1 MPIPIKVEDK
11 LSNVIVMKGN
21 YKELN
26 EIQIEKIKNYIKN
39 KKGLT
44 IESVL
49 SMRSAYM
56 NMKIMK
62 RNFKLLR
69 NIKYLT
75 KLYKKKFTI
84 KEICKKMDFSPIS
97 ILRNIFN
104 YLGYSKNEV
113 KNFLLL
119 RNLDKLSDF
128 DIEQINYSIKNDIFN
143 KIDQSDQL
151 NNSKQFELKI
161 EKFLKDNSVQFKTQE
176 ELADEQIKKF
186 GKSINTPD
194 FLITSDLYINGN
206 KINWID
212 AKNFYGA
219 NTDLVRKK
227 TKKQIAKYIDK
238 YGFGSIIFSLNFSES
253 LKFDNVLLIDYM
265 SLKLL

>member
-1 MPIPIKVEDK
+1 MVKIQIKTLPVPLKVEEK

-26 EIQIEKIKNYIKN
+26 EIQIEKIENYLVGKEN
-39 KKGLT
+39 LT
-44 IESVL
+44 IDTVL

-62 RNFKLLR
+62 RNFKLIKS
-69 NIKYLT
+69 IKYLT
-75 KLYKKKFTI
+75 KLYKNNFTI
-84 KEICKKMDFSPIS
+84 KQISKKMDFSPIS

-104 YLGYSKNEV
+104 YLGYSKNEI
-113 KNFLLL
+113 KNFLYKT
-119 RNLDKLSDF
+119 NLSKLSTF
-128 DIEQINYSIKNDIFN
+128 DIEQIEYSTKNDIFN
-143 KIDQSDQL
+143 KIDQSDQI

-176 ELADEQIKKF
+176 ELADEQIKKY

-194 FLITSDLYINGN
+194 FLIISDFYINEK

-219 NTDLVRKK
+219 NTDLVK
-227 TKKQIAKYIDK
+227 KKQR
-238 YGFGSIIFSLNFSES
+238 NR
-253 LKFDNVLLIDYM
+253 
-265 SLKLL
+265 